1 MRLHLRSEFI
11 KDWHYLSCFGA
22 LTGAATFSLTW
33 FGDWIRIFFFSKILM
48 KQGKNPDADGKFDNS
63 LNWNWND
70 DKLHFDNNWANNAN
84 HNFGSASGRFAL
96 CLSLRAHKLSAEAES
111 LCLPDGL

>member
-1 MRLHLRSEFI
+1 
-11 KDWHYLSCFGA
+11 
-22 LTGAATFSLTW
+22 
-33 FGDWIRIFFFSKILM
+33 M
-48 KQGKNPDADGKFDNS
+48 KQGNNPDADGKFDNS

-96 CLSLRAHKLSAEAES
+96 RLSLQAYKLSTEVES
-111 LCLPDGL
+111 LYLPDGL